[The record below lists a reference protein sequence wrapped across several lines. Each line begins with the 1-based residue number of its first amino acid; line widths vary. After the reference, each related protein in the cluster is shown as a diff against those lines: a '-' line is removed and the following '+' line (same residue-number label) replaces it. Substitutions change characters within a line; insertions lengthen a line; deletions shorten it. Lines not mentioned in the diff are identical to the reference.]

1 MLMAQS
7 NLSVYHLLYGKFARR
22 GLQNQMADKSER
34 LTVLSDAEQFALY
47 GLPDL
52 DDRQR
57 LTYLSLSGPELA
69 LASSRPGVHA
79 QVWCALQIGYFKA
92 KRAVFRFSW
101 DDAQEDCTFV
111 LTRYFKDQPFHRQA
125 ITKHEHYTQRTM
137 IAALFG
143 YRLWA
148 ADFLTQLAQQA
159 AQIVRRDVTPGFIVA
174 ELIVWLNERKIV
186 RPGYTTLQ
194 TLISEA
200 LAAERGRLGGLL
212 AEMLDESAEQALAQ
226 LLVRDDT
233 LSELAALKQDAK
245 NFKWRQMAN
254 EREKRARLEPLYLI
268 ARTLLPKLAVSQR
281 NLHHYAS
288 LANFYTVY
296 DLRRLKTEQT
306 HLYLL
311 CYAWQ
316 RYRQLTDNL
325 VDALSYHMKQLED
338 ESKARTD
345 KRFVAEQAQR
355 EQETP
360 RVGRLLLLYV
370 DDTVTDTTPFGDV
383 RQHAFKI
390 MPREALQI
398 AGQRL
403 SEKPVSKLALRW
415 QIVDGLAERIRRQL
429 RPLYGALDFSS
440 CTPDNPWLAALAWMQ
455 TVFDRQQRLSQR
467 PLAECPE
474 ATLPKPLRPYLQ
486 TFDADGKPTSVQAD
500 RYEFWI
506 YRQLRKR
513 LKSGEIYLNDS
524 LQHRRFTDELVSLEE
539 KADVL
544 AQLDIPWLRQ
554 PINIQLKALS
564 EELRQQWLALE
575 RELRQGKLKHFDYD
589 SKTGALTW
597 RRPKA
602 DNDAAHQDSFYEQL
616 AFCDVADVVRFTND
630 QCRFLSAL
638 TPLQPRYVKQ
648 IADADSVMA
657 VIIAQAM
664 NHGNFI
670 MAKTSDI
677 AYHLLET
684 TYQQYLRQA
693 SLQAANDRISNGIA
707 ALPIF
712 PHYSFGLNTL
722 YGSVDGQKFGVER
735 PTVKARHS
743 RKYFGR
749 GTGVVAYTLLCNHV
763 PLQGW
768 IIGAHEFEAHHV
780 FDIWYRN
787 TSDIVPTAIT
797 GDMHSVNK
805 ANFAVLHWFG
815 PRFEPRFT
823 DIEAQLKQLYC
834 ADDVSLYE
842 KFLIRPVGQVDLPAI
857 ANETTNIDQI
867 VATLG
872 LKEMTQ
878 GTLIRKLC
886 TYTQPNPTRRAIFE
900 FDKLVRSIYTL
911 RYIRNPQLQRDVQR
925 SQNRLESY
933 HQLRAAIAQV
943 GGKKELTGK
952 TDIEIE
958 ISNQCARLIANA
970 IIYYNSAILSRL
982 LARYGTSPSVKALAM
997 IKKVS
1002 PAAWRHIHLN
1012 GRYTFRDSG
1021 QLIDLDAIVAGLNLT

>member
-1 MLMAQS
+1 
-7 NLSVYHLLYGKFARR
+7 
-22 GLQNQMADKSER
+22 
-34 LTVLSDAEQFALY
+34 
-47 GLPDL
+47 
-52 DDRQR
+52 
-57 LTYLSLSGPELA
+57 
-69 LASSRPGVHA
+69 
-79 QVWCALQIGYFKA
+79 
-92 KRAVFRFSW
+92 
-101 DDAQEDCTFV
+101 
-111 LTRYFKDQPFHRQA
+111 
-125 ITKHEHYTQRTM
+125 M

-159 AQIVRRDVTPGFIVA
+159 AQIVRRDVTQGFIVA
-174 ELIVWLNERKIV
+174 ELIAWLNERKIV

-200 LAAERGRLGGLL
+200 LSAERGRLGDLL
-212 AEMLDESAEQALAQ
+212 AEMLDDAARKALAQ
-226 LLVRDDT
+226 LLARDDT

-245 NFKWRQMAN
+245 NFKWRQMVN

-268 ARTLLPKLAVSQR
+268 ARTLLPKLAISQR
-281 NLHHYAS
+281 NLHYYAS

-296 DLRRLKTEQT
+296 DLRRLKAEQT

-370 DDTVTDTTPFGDV
+370 DDAVADITPFGDV

-403 SEKPVSKLALRW
+403 SEKPASKLALRW
-415 QIVDGLAERIRRQL
+415 QVVDGLAERIRRQL

-440 CTPDNPWLAALAWMQ
+440 CTPDNSWLAALAWMRN
-455 TVFDRQQRLSQR
+455 VFGRQQRLSQR

-474 ATLPKPLRPYLQ
+474 ATLPKPLRPYLL
-486 TFDADGKPTSVQAD
+486 TFDADGEPTGVHAD

-544 AQLDIPWLRQ
+544 GQLNIPWLRQ
-554 PINIQLKALS
+554 PIDIQIKALS
-564 EELRQQWLALE
+564 EELREQWLALE

-589 SKTGALTW
+589 GKTGALTW

-616 AFCDVADVVRFTND
+616 AFCDVADVVRFTNE
-630 QCRFLSAL
+630 QCQFLSAL

-648 IADADSVMA
+648 TADADSVMA

-664 NHGNFI
+664 NHGNLV

-735 PTVKARHS
+735 PTVKARYS

-787 TSDIVPTAIT
+787 TSDIVPTVIT

-805 ANFAVLHWFG
+805 ANFVVLYWFG

-823 DIEAQLKQLYC
+823 DLEAQLKHLYC

-857 ANETTNIDQI
+857 ANENANIDQI

-911 RYIRNPQLQRDVQR
+911 RYLRNPQLQRDVQR

-982 LARYGTSPSVKALAM
+982 LARYGPSPSLKALAM
-997 IKKVS
+997 IKNVS

-1021 QLIDLDAIVAGLNLT
+1021 QVIDLDAIVAELNLT